1 MMDTGAKRLE
11 LECQIL
17 CNALRQSWTASDLVG
32 VVTAARQLA
41 EFFPDLLAANR
52 PENTLP
58 NLYEMLAVD
67 IRTSPN
73 RMKSLFRMRRK
84 HHLRTQKLHGRE
96 NRLAFYELLDMGL
109 IMRNARLRLSHD
121 LNVLRQTLSSHGLIP
136 DDGGFSLPGVAP
148 TMVGAG
154 AYLEGW
160 QLPLLVRIM
169 VNDGLLGAAEVQ
181 AIYSQICAFKTM
193 SVEEAILQA
202 GYVTEDQ
209 LRILKQ
215 KEMSLS
221 GA

>member
-41 EFFPDLLAANR
+41 EFFPDLLNAN
-52 PENTLP
+52 PSENNLP

-136 DDGGFSLPGVAP
+136 DDGGSSLPGVAP
-148 TMVGAG
+148 AMVGAG
-154 AYLEGW
+154 AYLDGW
-160 QLPLLVRIM
+160 QPPLLVRIM
-169 VNDGLLGAAEVQ
+169 VNDGLLGEAEVQ